1 MKIAIIGPKKEKPL
15 ILKEAE
21 DIFEEAL
28 YVPINSVKLEV
39 GEEEKVFYEDVD
51 LSSFDIIL
59 PLLDETN
66 REFMFLCLEILEKE
80 VYIPFSSKDFFIIE
94 NDALMKKKLIK
105 CGLKVR
111 KGAILASN
119 RTSRMMIENLKFPI
133 IIRSPS
139 GKGVRATNEET
150 LKNVLS
156 LFKAGYIRILEKP
169 VKAESIIWCFVVGR
183 EVIASYEETKESTR
197 SIHLD
202 TETETKLFK
211 IRRVIDSEFFVVNF
225 IRKRKAL
232 IINDIYL
239 APDFSR
245 FKETTGKDV
254 SKLLL
259 LHLKNKMESK
269 NHPIKS
275 LVISVHDIF
284 KKLWEP

>member
-1 MKIAIIGPKKEKPL
+1 MKIAIMGPNKEKPP
-15 ILKEAE
+15 ILDEAE
-21 DIFEEAL
+21 SIFDEAL

-39 GEEEKVFYEDVD
+39 GEEERVFYEDVD

-59 PLLDETN
+59 PLPDETN
-66 REFMFLCLEILEKE
+66 REFMFLCLKILEKE
-80 VYIPFSSKDFFIIE
+80 SYIPFSSSDFFIIE
-94 NDALMKKKLIK
+94 NDALMKNKLIK

-133 IIRSPS
+133 IVRSPS

-169 VKAESIIWCFVVGR
+169 VKAESIIWCFVVGK

-202 TETETKLFK
+202 VETETKLFK

-225 IRKRKAL
+225 IRKRKGL

-239 APDFSR
+239 APDFSL

-259 LHLKNKMESK
+259 LHLKNKVESK
-269 NHPIKS
+269 HRPVKS
-275 LVISVHDIF
+275 LISSVHDIF
-284 KKLWEP
+284 KKVWKP